1 MAPIAPLEELCV
13 ETDRAPGTAA
23 SVLIVGNFLSASGGN
38 RGVCEDLAERLEGLG
53 WRVVATSRR
62 VGRYER
68 AADILYTAWD
78 RRREYVIAQIDLFS
92 GPAFFWALA
101 LGWLLRRLGKP
112 YILTLHGGNLP
123 AFSRHWPRVTGWLLR
138 RACAVTAPSGYLAD
152 ALRTLRPDIEIL
164 PNAIDLAAYP
174 FRWRKRAAPRLV
186 WVRAFHEIYDPELAV
201 RTLAILAPEFPDI
214 RLLMAGPD
222 KGDGSCERTQAL
234 ARALG
239 VAPRLEYAGRIPKNA
254 VAAWIDRGDI
264 FLNTSKIDNHPVTL
278 LEAMACG
285 ACVVSTRPGGV
296 AYLAEAGVDC
306 LLAAVGDAEGLADA
320 IRNLLR
326 RPELA
331 ANLSRQAR
339 LHVESCDWPAVAARW
354 HSLLAGVIEKYS
366 NPKGIHV

>member
-1 MAPIAPLEELCV
+1 MAPIAPVEELCV

-23 SVLIVGNFLSASGGN
+23 SVLIAGNFLSASGGN
-38 RGVCEDLAERLEGLG
+38 RGVCEDLAEHLEGLG
-53 WRVVATSRR
+53 WRVVVTSRR
-62 VGRYER
+62 MGRYER
-68 AADILYTAWD
+68 AADILYTAWS
-78 RRREYVIAQIDLFS
+78 RRRDYAVAQIDLFS

-101 LGWLLRRLGKP
+101 LGWLLRSLGKP

-123 AFSRHWPRVTGWLLR
+123 AFGRCWPRFTGWLLR
-138 RACAVTAPSGYLAD
+138 RAYAVTAPSGYLAD
-152 ALRTLRPDIEIL
+152 ALQTFRPEIEIL
-164 PNAIDLAAYP
+164 PNAIDLVAYP

-186 WVRAFHEIYDPELAV
+186 WLRAFHEIYDPELAV
-201 RTLAILAPEFPDI
+201 RTLAILAPEFSDI
-214 RLLMAGPD
+214 RLLMAGPY
-222 KGDGSCERTQAL
+222 KGDGSYERTQAL
-234 ARALG
+234 ARSLG
-239 VAPRLEYAGRIPKNA
+239 VAARLEYAGRIPKSE

-296 AYLAEAGVDC
+296 PYLADDGAHY

-320 IRNLLR
+320 IRKLLR

-339 LHVESCDWPAVAARW
+339 LHVESCDWPAVATRW
-354 HSLLAGVIEKYS
+354 HSLLAGAIEKYS
-366 NPKGIHV
+366 NPKGIYV